1 MTEEEQHIQADEC
14 LDEVVSKYKN
24 SLMYETERDT
34 YMVKRLRKLL
44 IRTVWAVTEQ
54 MKLGKFDTI
63 ESEFS
68 FDITEDNSS
77 INENKEN
84 MIHLIGRIDRIDEY
98 KDDKCT
104 YVKIVDYKTGKKDLS
119 LSDL

>member
-1 MTEEEQHIQADEC
+1 
-14 LDEVVSKYKN
+14 
-24 SLMYETERDT
+24 
-34 YMVKRLRKLL
+34 
-44 IRTVWAVTEQ
+44 

-77 INENKEN
+77 INENKEY

-98 KDDKCT
+98 KDD
-104 YVKIVDYKTGKKDLS
+104 
-119 LSDL
+119 